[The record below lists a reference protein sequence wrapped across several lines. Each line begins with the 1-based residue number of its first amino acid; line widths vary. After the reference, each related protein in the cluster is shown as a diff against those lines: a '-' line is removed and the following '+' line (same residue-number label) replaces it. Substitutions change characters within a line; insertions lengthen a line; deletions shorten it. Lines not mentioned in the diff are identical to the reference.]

1 MPSAHGQRNS
11 PSGPATAPGAA
22 AIIEVPTAPAAQPI
36 LGAAWQ
42 FPRHARTPTWRP
54 RPAPPPS
61 RTRCSPTTP
70 TAGAAGRHR
79 PPSARPRAAAGCR
92 WGTWPSPPPA
102 PGRQVPRS
110 PGSPRRAAPAAS
122 SRPVPAV
129 LIAAVGTA
137 AQADRAIAAGADM
150 IDAAGL
156 SDQAVAAIRARHPRV
171 RLWAGSP
178 AAVGADGATAADGRA
193 MPVAAVVARAAVLT
207 WLGTPAIRT
216 GHVLPVRRAIDM
228 TSSIA
233 GTRLP
238 SLTTRG
244 LG

>member
-1 MPSAHGQRNS
+1 M
-11 PSGPATAPGAA
+11 
-22 AIIEVPTAPAAQPI
+22 
-36 LGAAWQ
+36 LGRVTGHI
-42 FPRHARTPTWRP
+42 PR
-54 RPAPPPS
+54 RPAPA
-61 RTRCSPTTP
+61 T
-70 TAGAAGRHR
+70 G
-79 PPSARPRAAAGCR
+79 
-92 WGTWPSPPPA
+92 PPP
-102 PGRQVPRS
+102 G
-110 PGSPRRAAPAAS
+110 
-122 SRPVPAV
+122 PAV
-129 LIAAVGTA
+129 LIAAVSTA

-156 SDQAVAAIRARHPRV
+156 SDQAVAAIRARHPGV
-171 RLWAGSP
+171 WLWEGSP
-178 AAVGADGATAADGRA
+178 GAVDVDSLRA

-216 GHVLPVRRAIDM
+216 RHVLPVRRAIDM

>member
-1 MPSAHGQRNS
+1 
-11 PSGPATAPGAA
+11 
-22 AIIEVPTAPAAQPI
+22 
-36 LGAAWQ
+36 
-42 FPRHARTPTWRP
+42 
-54 RPAPPPS
+54 
-61 RTRCSPTTP
+61 
-70 TAGAAGRHR
+70 
-79 PPSARPRAAAGCR
+79 
-92 WGTWPSPPPA
+92 
-102 PGRQVPRS
+102 
-110 PGSPRRAAPAAS
+110 
-122 SRPVPAV
+122 
-129 LIAAVGTA
+129 
-137 AQADRAIAAGADM
+137 M

-178 AAVGADGATAADGRA
+178 DAVDADGAVAAGGRA
-193 MPVAAVVARAAVLT
+193 RPVAAVVARAAVLN

-216 GHVLPVRRAIDM
+216 RRVLPVRRAIDM

>member
-1 MPSAHGQRNS
+1 M
-11 PSGPATAPGAA
+11 
-22 AIIEVPTAPAAQPI
+22 
-36 LGAAWQ
+36 LG
-42 FPRHARTPTWRP
+42 RVTGHI
-54 RPAPPPS
+54 
-61 RTRCSPTTP
+61 
-70 TAGAAGRHR
+70 
-79 PPSARPRAAAGCR
+79 
-92 WGTWPSPPPA
+92 
-102 PGRQVPRS
+102 
-110 PGSPRRAAPAAS
+110 PRRAAPAAS

-156 SDQAVAAIRARHPRV
+156 SDQAVAAIRARHPGV
-171 RLWAGSP
+171 RLWEGSP
-178 AAVGADGATAADGRA
+178 GAVDVDSLRA

-216 GHVLPVRRAIDM
+216 RHVLPVRRAIDM

>member
-1 MPSAHGQRNS
+1 MTGH
-11 PSGPATAPGAA
+11 T
-22 AIIEVPTAPAAQPI
+22 
-36 LGAAWQ
+36 
-42 FPRHARTPTWRP
+42 PR
-54 RPAPPPS
+54 RPAPA
-61 RTRCSPTTP
+61 T
-70 TAGAAGRHR
+70 G
-79 PPSARPRAAAGCR
+79 
-92 WGTWPSPPPA
+92 PPP
-102 PGRQVPRS
+102 G
-110 PGSPRRAAPAAS
+110 
-122 SRPVPAV
+122 PAV
-129 LIAAVGTA
+129 LIAAVSTA
-137 AQADRAIAAGADM
+137 AAADSATAAGADM

-178 AAVGADGATAADGRA
+178 AAVDADTGAAGRA

-216 GHVLPVRRAIDM
+216 GHVLPVRRAVDM